1 MPISKRRKPKDTK
14 ISQTSS
20 NLEPVNLDGP
30 RWIAPAMVT
39 FFILGLLYI
48 VTFYIAGNV
57 VPFMNS
63 LNALWNIG
71 IGFGFLIIG
80 FILSTKWR

>member
-1 MPISKRRKPKDTK
+1 MPISRRRKPKDDKVSRTSTK
-14 ISQTSS
+14 F
-20 NLEPVNLDGP
+20 EPINLDGP

-39 FFILGLLYI
+39 FFIIGLIYI
-48 VTFYIAGNV
+48 VTFYIAGSS
-57 VPFMNS
+57 VPGMNS
-63 LNALWNIG
+63 LNALWNIA

>member
-1 MPISKRRKPKDTK
+1 MPISRRRKPKDDK
-14 ISQTSS
+14 VSQTSNS
-20 NLEPVNLDGP
+20 FEPINLDGP

-39 FFILGLLYI
+39 FFVIGLIYI
-48 VTFYIAGNV
+48 VTFYIAGSS
-57 VPFMNS
+57 VPGMNS
-63 LNALWNIG
+63 LNALWNIA

>member
-14 ISQTSS
+14 VSETST
-20 NLEPVNLDGP
+20 NLEPINLDGP

-39 FFILGLLYI
+39 FFILGLIYI
-48 VTFYIAGNV
+48 VTFYIAGSS
-57 VPFMNS
+57 VPIMNS
-63 LNALWNIG
+63 LNALWNIA
-71 IGFGFLIIG
+71 IGFGFLMIG